1 MEKKSQASK
10 VKGAIHAPSSKSYA
24 QRAIAAALLADGDT
38 YLYNME
44 LCSDTRAALFVSGA
58 LGAVAQHPGETT
70 YIISGGRKPVTSTI
84 DVGESGLSTRMFT
97 PIASLF
103 GVPITITGRGSILTR
118 PMDMMIGPLRNLGV
132 QVEDNDGYLPI
143 TVEGPLRGGQT
154 EVDGRV
160 SSQFITGLLM
170 SLPLAQNDTTL
181 YVNKINSLPYI
192 KMTLDV
198 LESFGIEVG
207 VNHEYTEF
215 FIEGGQKYTPRTYNI
230 EGDWSGASCLLVAG
244 AIAGEVT
251 VTNLNP
257 LSIQADVDIIQAL
270 SRAGAEIITEADKVT
285 VRRHTLHAFEF
296 DATHCPDLFPAL
308 VALASCCE
316 GTSVLRGTERLT
328 HKESDRA
335 ETLLL
340 EFGKMGIEVDNEA
353 HDTMLVRGG
362 RIRSAVVS
370 SHNDHR
376 IAMAAAVAALA
387 SDGEI
392 TIEGAEAVNKSYPNF
407 WNDLASIRIKS

>member
-1 MEKKSQASK
+1 MERKLQPSGVSGL
-10 VKGAIHAPSSKSYA
+10 VHAPSSKSYA
-24 QRAIAAALLADGDT
+24 QRAIAAALLAEGNT

-44 LCSDTRAALFVSGA
+44 LCSDTKAALLVAGA

-70 YIISGGRKPVTSTI
+70 YIISGGHKPVTSTI

-97 PIASLF
+97 PIASLYDM
-103 GVPITITGRGSILTR
+103 PITITGRGSILQR
-118 PMDMMIGPLRNLGV
+118 PMDMMLDPLDNLGV
-132 QVEDNDGYLPI
+132 KVQDNDGYLPI
-143 TVEGPLRGGQT
+143 TVTGPLRGGET
-154 EVDGRV
+154 WVDGQV

-170 SLPLAQNDTTL
+170 ALPLAQNDTTL

-198 LESFGIEVG
+198 LRSFDIEVG
-207 VNHEYTEF
+207 VNDDFTEF
-215 FIEGGQKYTPRTYNI
+215 FVEGGQSYKARSYNI

-244 AIAGEVT
+244 AIAGEIT
-251 VTNLNP
+251 VTNLNS
-257 LSIQADVDIIQAL
+257 LSIQADVEIINAL

-285 VRRHTLHAFEF
+285 VKKNLLQAFEF

-316 GTSVLRGTERLT
+316 GVSVLKGTGRLK

-335 ETLLL
+335 ETLRE
-340 EFGKMGIEVDNEA
+340 EFGKMGIEIDLEDEN
-353 HDTMLVRGG
+353 TMRVTGG
-362 RIRSAVVS
+362 KIKSATVS

-376 IAMAAAVAALA
+376 IAMASAVAALA
-387 SDGEI
+387 GDGEVI
-392 TIEGAEAVNKSYPNF
+392 IEGTEAVNKSYPNF
-407 WNDLASIRIKS
+407 WNDLDSVLVK